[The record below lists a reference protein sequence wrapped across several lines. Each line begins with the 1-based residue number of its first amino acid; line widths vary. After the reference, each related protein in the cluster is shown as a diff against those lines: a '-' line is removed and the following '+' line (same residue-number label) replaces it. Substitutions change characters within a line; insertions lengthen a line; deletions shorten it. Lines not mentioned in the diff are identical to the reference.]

1 MRLIRKITNT
11 RLLFV
16 PLRTENRSIQPMKQI
31 KVLGPGC
38 PKCKTTYSNVL
49 EAVKQLGIEANVV
62 KVEDIEE
69 MMKYNVL
76 TTPVVMIDD
85 AIKIKGRVAQ
95 VSEIVDLL
103 KK

>member
-1 MRLIRKITNT
+1 MT
-11 RLLFV
+11 
-16 PLRTENRSIQPMKQI
+16 QI

-49 EAVKQLGIEANVV
+49 EALKQTNIEANVE

-76 TTPVVMIDD
+76 ATPVVMIDEQ
-85 AIKIKGRVAQ
+85 IKIKGRVAQ
-95 VSEIVDLL
+95 VSEIVELL

>member
-1 MRLIRKITNT
+1 MI
-11 RLLFV
+11 
-16 PLRTENRSIQPMKQI
+16 QI

-49 EAVKQLGIEANVV
+49 EALKQTNIEANVE

-76 TTPVVMIDD
+76 TTPVLMIDEQ
-85 AIKIKGRVAQ
+85 IKIKGRVAQ
-95 VSEIVDLL
+95 VSEIVELL

>member
-1 MRLIRKITNT
+1 MTD
-11 RLLFV
+11 
-16 PLRTENRSIQPMKQI
+16 I

-49 EAVKQLGIEANVV
+49 EALKKTNMEANVE

-76 TTPVVMIDD
+76 TTPVLMINGEM
-85 AIKIKGRVAQ
+85 KVKGRIAQ
-95 VSEIVDLL
+95 VSEIVDFL

>member
-1 MRLIRKITNT
+1 M
-11 RLLFV
+11 
-16 PLRTENRSIQPMKQI
+16 TEI

-38 PKCKTTYSNVL
+38 PKCKTTYNNVL
-49 EAVKQLGIEANVV
+49 EALKQSNIEANVV

-76 TTPVVMIDD
+76 TTPVLMIDEQ
-85 AIKIKGRVAQ
+85 IKIKGRVAQ
-95 VSEIVDLL
+95 VNEITELL